1 MVKFPLSNYEPQFR
15 RCLFLIVL
23 FSIPAWLTLRSTGV
37 VDADVWWHLRT
48 GQWIVQHRW
57 VPFDDWFSTSGMGKP
72 WIAYS
77 WLFEVL
83 IYGLFSKLGLIGL
96 LAYVYALMLAITA
109 ALHSLVRKFESR
121 LAYSVALTALSLL
134 ALAPYY
140 TPRPWL
146 FTILFFI
153 IELDVLV
160 SVRRSGSY
168 RTLLI
173 LPLLFVFWANIHI
186 QFVYG
191 LFVLGIFAVE
201 DPINRL
207 LRNRTGVSDE
217 QERPL
222 PFRTIVLVIAACLVA
237 IVVNPYHFKIYAL
250 VLDTLRL
257 TGLYDLI
264 SELQAMQFRAISDW
278 LVLLLTLAA
287 AFALGRRRNIDP
299 FWGLL
304 LLTGAFL
311 SFRSG
316 RDSWFVVIVAS
327 AIIPKA
333 HSATPVTRQ
342 HTLSK
347 AQVIIV
353 VAAVGILLLIA
364 TRTANLSEVNLQR
377 TVARTYP
384 VRAAQIVEERGYQGP
399 LYNHFDWGGYLI
411 WRLPG
416 LPVSIDGRS
425 HLHNPARIK
434 QSLKVWNGETDWA
447 SDTELAAAHIVIA
460 EKNLP
465 LTQLLR
471 LDSEFEIVYEDEVAV
486 VFIARARSTKQ

>member
-1 MVKFPLSNYEPQFR
+1 MRFSLRTYEPQFR

-23 FSIPAWLTLRSTGV
+23 FSIPAWLTLKSSAV

-48 GQWIVQHRW
+48 GEWIVQHRW
-57 VPFDDWFSTSGMGKP
+57 VPYNDWFSNSGMGKP
-72 WIAYS
+72 WVAYS

-83 IYGLFSKLGLIGL
+83 IYGLFSQLGLIGL
-96 LAYVYALMLAITA
+96 LVYVYALMLAIAA
-109 ALHSLVRKFESR
+109 ALFSLVRKFESR
-121 LAYSVALTALSLL
+121 LACSVALTVLSLL

-160 SVRRSGSY
+160 SVRRSRSY

-173 LPLLFVFWANIHI
+173 LPLLFALWANLHI

-191 LFVLGIFAVE
+191 LFVLGVSALE
-201 DPINRL
+201 DPINQL

-217 QERPL
+217 PERPL
-222 PFRTIVLVIAACLVA
+222 PFRTMVLVMAACLVA
-237 IVVNPYHFKIYAL
+237 ILVNPYHFRIYAI

-257 TGLYDLI
+257 TGLYELI

-316 RDSWFVVIVAS
+316 RDSWFVVIVAV

-333 HSATPVTRQ
+333 HSTTSITMRN
-342 HTLSK
+342 TLSK
-347 AQVIIV
+347 AQVMIV
-353 VAAVGILLLIA
+353 VGAVGILLLIA
-364 TRTANLSEVNLQR
+364 NRTANLSEVNLQR
-377 TVARTYP
+377 AVARTYP
-384 VRAAQIVEERGYQGP
+384 ARAAQIVEERGYQGP

-411 WRLPG
+411 WRLPH

-425 HLHNPARIK
+425 HLHNPARIR

-447 SDTELAAAHIVIA
+447 SDIELAAAHIVIA
-460 EKNLP
+460 EKNYP

-471 LDSEFEIVYEDEVAV
+471 LDSDFEIVYEDEVAV
-486 VFIARARSTKQ
+486 VFIARAGSTKQ